1 MTNIL
6 KVKRLAIRESIT
18 KIQTTKMDAK
28 KSFIHS
34 LSSQGYVAQN
44 VIGSSSFLWD
54 KIFKTVFDWKQDDC
68 NAA

>member
-44 VIGSSSFLWD
+44 VIVHFYETKFL
-54 KIFKTVFDWKQDDC
+54 KQSLIE
-68 NAA
+68 NRMIAMQHN